1 MIGDKIFSAR
11 IDSQSMEETRID
23 WRRNQFN
30 VPRNL
35 INNNQL
41 LLLLSKNK
49 ITRNYTSNIFLIF
62 FASIPALSLF
72 MFYIPIAYSQIDS
85 DQFVRDNTI
94 NENFGDTN
102 VDGVVDALDEA
113 TATETI
119 TDDAFSVD
127 EIQMDTNGDGVVD
140 ALDEATATGVEE
152 ATDTPADNDVS
163 SENSAVMD
171 EGGVSIAEIC
181 GDNIDNDGDGQMDNL
196 DLEGCVLNSK
206 IYDFKELTKLIHKI
220 SDKLNDLKD
229 AVGASE
235 SISMKDIEFANAI
248 NEFSHKLY
256 RQGLDS
262 ASHSETMSIPLKI
275 TLESL
280 RLWIDNPGNKWGEWN
295 LDPLGEND
303 LDMSA
308 PCYVTVPSS

>member
-23 WRRNQFN
+23 WRRNWID

-85 DQFVRDNTI
+85 CHQFVRDNTI

-102 VDGVVDALDEA
+102 VDGVVDALDEATATETITDDAFSVDEIQMDTNGDGVVDALDEA

-171 EGGVSIAEIC
+171 EGGGVSIAEIC
-181 GDNIDNDGDGQMDNL
+181 GDNIDNDGDG
-196 DLEGCVLNSK
+196 
-206 IYDFKELTKLIHKI
+206 
-220 SDKLNDLKD
+220 
-229 AVGASE
+229 
-235 SISMKDIEFANAI
+235 
-248 NEFSHKLY
+248 
-256 RQGLDS
+256 R
-262 ASHSETMSIPLKI
+262 
-275 TLESL
+275 
-280 RLWIDNPGNKWGEWN
+280 IDVK
-295 LDPLGEND
+295 
-303 LDMSA
+303 S
-308 PCYVTVPSS
+308 